1 MADRHT
7 VEQRHIN
14 MSKIKGR
21 DTNPEVVARHRLF
34 IEGFRYRKN
43 VKSLPG
49 TPDIVLPKYRTV
61 IFVNGCFWH
70 GHEGC
75 KYYVVPKTNTS
86 FWQEKIRRNQLRD
99 EEVLRDLDALGWHVI
114 TVWECELRPS
124 SLEQTIKSL
133 IDILESNK
141 ALWEKHQSDRA
152 ARRKEYIAEMV
163 RKKEQRDLLEKE
175 IPVSSKIRRLSGS
188 LCED

>member
-1 MADRHT
+1 MT
-7 VEQRHIN
+7 KEQRHN
-14 MSKIKGR
+14 CMSRIHAKN
-21 DTNPEVVARHRLF
+21 TNPEIIVRKRLF
-34 IEGFRYRKN
+34 AVGLRFRIH
-43 VKSLPG
+43 VSSLPG
-49 TPDIVLPKYRTV
+49 NPDIVLAKYRTA

-75 KYYVVPKTNTS
+75 KYYVIPKTNTS
-86 FWQEKIRRNQLRD
+86 FWREKIRRNQLRD

-141 ALWEKHQSDRA
+141 ALWERHQSDRA
-152 ARRKEYIAEMV
+152 ARRKEYLAEMA
-163 RKKEQRDLLEKE
+163 RKKEQRDSLEKE